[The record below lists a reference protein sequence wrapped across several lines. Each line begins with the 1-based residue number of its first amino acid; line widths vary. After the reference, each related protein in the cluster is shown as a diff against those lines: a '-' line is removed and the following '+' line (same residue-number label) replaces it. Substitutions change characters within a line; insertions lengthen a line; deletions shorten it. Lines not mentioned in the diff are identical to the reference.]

1 MVLIDLCMRNIL
13 LNRNARWL
21 VPLVIAPLLILLA
34 NSSIAGQTDIR
45 VTGKV
50 TDKATNTGLPGVTV
64 QVKGTNTG
72 TVTDA
77 TGTYSIQVTENATLV
92 FSSIGFVKSEVPVGG
107 RTEINVTLEEDT
119 KALDEVVVVGYGTQR
134 KSDVTGA
141 TVTIK
146 GDELV
151 KQPVLTATQALQG
164 KAAGVQIISSGQ
176 PGSSPV
182 VRIRGT
188 GSAIGG
194 TAALFVVDGV
204 LTDDITNIN
213 TADIVNVDVLKDASA
228 TAIYGSRGAN
238 GVIIITT
245 KRGTAGKMT
254 VNYSGNAGFRMPSYL
269 VPMANAAEYA
279 NYASVASGNLVS
291 PGSTSTDWYK
301 QILRNGF
308 QQNHG
313 LSINGGSDKSTYFV
327 SAGYYTDQGLVIDN
341 LYKRFSIRA
350 NNDFTFN
357 KHVKAGISAS
367 YANGDNQIAN
377 LSSAYNNAYR
387 AAPIIQSKE
396 NGKYGNTSVYQ
407 NVGNPLLDIEKNNNR
422 AQDNRLLGSA
432 YLEIKPIEWLTF
444 RSNLGGDWVN
454 LNSREYN
461 YQFNND
467 TTTFINPGGNQRNPN
482 SNLKF
487 INTRTFHWTWDN
499 LITFNKKFDKHA
511 LTVLVGTTAEKY
523 TLTSFTAYRKDV
535 PAAQNL
541 WYINTGD
548 ANTSTNDGAGDQY
561 NRNSYIGRLNYSFN
575 DKYLLTATIRADGSS
590 RFPAQNRWGYFPS
603 VGAGWMI
610 SNEDFMANQHI
621 FDMLKLR
628 ASWGKVGNDRIPTDA
643 YTVTVTPNLAYP
655 FGGGIAT
662 PGSAITQI
670 KDPNVKWETTE
681 EADLGIEFTALSG
694 RLTGE
699 LNYYNKKS
707 RDLLIN
713 VKVPSVTG
721 DADGVVLT
729 NAASIQNQ
737 GVELTLNWRGKI
749 TNDLSY
755 RIGGNATL
763 NQNKVIGLNGGQP
776 ILDGAIGG
784 NQQYTTRTDNG
795 QPVGSFYV
803 LQVLGV
809 FQNDADI
816 SNYKNATGQ
825 IIQPSA
831 NPGDFKYQ
839 DTNGDGKIDD
849 NDRVFAGSYQPKAYF
864 GLNLG
869 LTYKGFDLSADFYG
883 NVGNQIYNGKRAFRQ
898 SALDNVERS
907 MAYNRWTPSSGTQT
921 NPAANSGNLPAST
934 YFIESGN
941 FARINNLTL
950 GYQLPGTLLQK
961 VGITTARVFV
971 TGQNLFTIKKYSG
984 FTAELPGF
992 NTTSNAG
999 IVTTGS
1005 PTTQGIE
1012 LNAYPT
1018 ASTVAFG
1025 LNVGF

>member
-1 MVLIDLCMRNIL
+1 MINFSLRRKTKRLSQL
-13 LNRNARWL
+13 LAGL
-21 VPLVIAPLLILLA
+21 LLISFFSPA
-34 NSSIAGQTDIR
+34 IAGLAPIR

-50 TDKATNTGLPGVTV
+50 TDGTTTGIPGVTV

-77 TGTYSIQVTENATLV
+77 TGIYIIQADENATLV
-92 FSSIGFVKSEVPVGG
+92 FSSIGFTKVELAISG
-107 RTEINVTLEEDT
+107 RTTVNVTLQEDT
-119 KALDEVVVVGYGTQR
+119 KSLTEVVVVGYGTQR

-188 GSAIGG
+188 GSALGG

-204 LTDDITNIN
+204 LTDDISNIN

-245 KRGTAGKMT
+245 KRGTIGKMT
-254 VNYSGNAGFRMPSYL
+254 VNYSGNAGFRIPSYI
-269 VPMANAAEYA
+269 VPMANATEYA
-279 NYASVASGNLVS
+279 NYVSAASGNPVS
-291 PGSTSTDWYK
+291 AGATSTDWYK

-313 LSINGGSDKSTYFV
+313 LSINGGTDKSTYYL

-341 LYKRFSIRA
+341 LYKRFSVRA

-377 LSSAYNNAYR
+377 LGSAYNNAYR
-387 AAPIIQSKE
+387 AAPIIDSKV
-396 NGKYGNTSVYQ
+396 NGKYGNTSAYQ
-407 NVGNPLLDIEKNNNR
+407 NVGNPLLDIEKNNNKVL
-422 AQDNRLLGSA
+422 DNRLLGSA
-432 YLEIKPIEWLTF
+432 YLEIKPLEWLTF

-467 TTTFINPGGNQRNPN
+467 TTTFINAGGNQRNPN

-499 LITFNKKFDKHA
+499 LITFNKKFDKHN

-541 WYINTGD
+541 WYINTGN
-548 ANTSTNDGAGDQY
+548 ANTSTNDGSGDQY
-561 NRNSYIGRLNYSFN
+561 NRNSYIGRLNYNFN
-575 DKYLLTATIRADGSS
+575 DKYLFTATIRADGSS

-603 VGAGWMI
+603 LGAGWLI
-610 SNEDFMANQHI
+610 TNEDFMANQHV

-643 YTVTVTPNLAYP
+643 YTVTVAPNLPYP
-655 FGGGIAT
+655 FGGGVAT

-670 KDPNVKWETTE
+670 KDPNIKWETTE
-681 EADLGIEFTALSG
+681 EADLGVEFTALNGKLS
-694 RLTGE
+694 GE

-737 GVELTLNWRGKI
+737 GLEFTLNWRGKI
-749 TNDLSY
+749 TNNLSY

-776 ILDGAIGG
+776 ILDGGIGG

-809 FQNDADI
+809 FQNDADVA
-816 SNYKNATGQ
+816 NYKNATGQ

-831 NPGDFKYQ
+831 APGDFKYQ

-869 LTYKGFDLSADFYG
+869 LTYKSFDLSVDLYG
-883 NVGNQIYNGKRAFRQ
+883 NVGNQIYNGKKAFRQ
-898 SALDNVERS
+898 SVQDNVEKS
-907 MAYNRWTPSSGTQT
+907 MAYNRWTPSNGSQTQ
-921 NPAANSGNLPAST
+921 PKANGGSLLAST
-934 YFIESGN
+934 YFVESGN
-941 FARINNLTL
+941 FARVNNISL
-950 GYQLPGTLLQK
+950 GYRVPDSAVKK
-961 VGITTARVFV
+961 VGLSNVRVFV

-992 NTTSNAG
+992 VTTSSAG
-999 IVTTGS
+999 IVSNGS

-1018 ASTVAFG
+1018 PSTLAVG

>member
-1 MVLIDLCMRNIL
+1 MINFSPRRKIRRFARL
-13 LNRNARWL
+13 LAGL
-21 VPLVIAPLLILLA
+21 LLISFFSPANAGLA
-34 NSSIAGQTDIR
+34 PIR

-50 TDKATNTGLPGVTV
+50 TDGTTTGIPGVTV

-77 TGTYSIQVTENATLV
+77 TGNYIIQADENATLV
-92 FSSIGFVKSEVPVGG
+92 FSSIGFTKVELAISG
-107 RTEINVTLEEDT
+107 RTTVNVTLQEDT
-119 KALDEVVVVGYGTQR
+119 KSLTEVVVVGYGTQR

-188 GSAIGG
+188 GSALGG

-204 LTDDITNIN
+204 LTDDISNIN

-245 KRGTAGKMT
+245 KRGTVGKMT
-254 VNYSGNAGFRMPSYL
+254 VNYSGNAGFRIPSYL
-269 VPMANAAEYA
+269 VPMANATEYA
-279 NYASVASGNLVS
+279 NYVSAASGNPVS
-291 PGSTSTDWYK
+291 AGATSTDWYK

-313 LSINGGSDKSTYFV
+313 LSINGGTDKSTYYV

-367 YANGDNQIAN
+367 YANGDNQLAN
-377 LSSAYNNAYR
+377 LGSAYNNAYR
-387 AAPIIQSKE
+387 AAPIIDSKV
-396 NGKYGNTSVYQ
+396 NGKYGNTSAYQ
-407 NVGNPLLDIEKNNNR
+407 NVGNPLLDIEKNNNKVL
-422 AQDNRLLGSA
+422 DNRLLGSA

-467 TTTFINPGGNQRNPN
+467 TTTFINAGGNQRNPN

-499 LITFNKKFDKHA
+499 LVTFNKKFDKHN

-541 WYINTGD
+541 WYINTGN
-548 ANTSTNDGAGDQY
+548 ANTSTNDGSGDQY
-561 NRNSYIGRLNYSFN
+561 NRNSYIGRLNYNFN
-575 DKYLLTATIRADGSS
+575 DKYLFTATIRADGSS

-603 VGAGWMI
+603 LGAGWLI
-610 SNEDFMANQHI
+610 TNEDFMANQHI

-643 YTVTVTPNLAYP
+643 YTVTVAPNLPYP
-655 FGGGIAT
+655 FGGGVAT

-670 KDPNVKWETTE
+670 KDPNIKWETTE
-681 EADLGIEFTALSG
+681 EADLGIEFTALNGKLSG
-694 RLTGE
+694 E
-699 LNYYNKKS
+699 VNYYNKKS

-737 GVELTLNWRGKI
+737 GLEFTLNWRGKI

-776 ILDGAIGG
+776 ILDGGIGG

-809 FQNDADI
+809 FQNDADVA
-816 SNYKNATGQ
+816 NYKNATGQ

-831 NPGDFKYQ
+831 APGDFKYQ

-849 NDRVFAGSYQPKAYF
+849 NDRVYAGSYQPKAYF

-869 LTYKGFDLSADFYG
+869 LTYKSFDFSVDFYG
-883 NVGNQIYNGKRAFRQ
+883 NVGNQIYNGKKAFRQ
-898 SALDNVERS
+898 GVQDNVEKA
-907 MAYNRWTPSSGTQT
+907 MAYNRWTPSNGSQTQ
-921 NPAANSGNLPAST
+921 PSANGGNLLAST
-934 YFIESGN
+934 YFVESGN
-941 FARINNLTL
+941 FARVNNISL
-950 GYQLPGTLLQK
+950 GYRVPDAAVKKIGLSN
-961 VGITTARVFV
+961 VRVFV

-992 NTTSNAG
+992 VTTSSAG
-999 IVTTGS
+999 IVSNGS

-1018 ASTVAFG
+1018 PSTLAVG

>member
-1 MVLIDLCMRNIL
+1 MRNLSLHQQPRRRVVL
-13 LNRNARWL
+13 LTGLFVMLFFRSA
-21 VPLVIAPLLILLA
+21 LA
-34 NSSIAGQTDIR
+34 GFPPVR

-50 TDKATNTGLPGVTV
+50 TDGASSVGLPGVTV
-64 QVKGTNTG
+64 QVKGTTTG
-72 TVTDA
+72 TVTDGNGVY
-77 TGTYSIQVTENATLV
+77 TIQAEDNATLV
-92 FSSIGFVKSEVPVGG
+92 FSSIGYQKVEIAIGG
-107 RTEINVTLEEDT
+107 RTTINVPLAEDT
-119 KALDEVVVVGYGTQR
+119 KSLAEVVVVGYGTQR

-146 GDELV
+146 GEELI

-188 GSAIGG
+188 GSALGG

-204 LTDDITNIN
+204 LTDDISNIN

-238 GVIIITT
+238 GVVIITT
-245 KRGTAGKMT
+245 KRGTVGKMT

-269 VPMANAAEYA
+269 VPMANSTEYA
-279 NYASVASGNLVS
+279 NYISAATGNVVS
-291 PGSTSTDWYK
+291 PGTTSTDWYK

-313 LSINGGSDKSTYFV
+313 ISINGGTDKSTYFL

-341 LYKRFSIRA
+341 QYKRFSIRA

-357 KHVKAGISAS
+357 KYVKVGISAS

-377 LSSAYNNAYR
+377 LGTAYNDAYR
-387 AAPIIQSKE
+387 AAPLIQSKV

-407 NVGNPLLDIEKNNNR
+407 NVGNPLLDIEKNNNH
-422 AQDNRLLGSA
+422 ATDNRLLGSA
-432 YLEIKPIEWLTF
+432 YLEIKPVDWITY
-444 RSNLGGDWVN
+444 RTNIGGDWVN
-454 LNSREYN
+454 LNTREYN

-511 LTVLVGTTAEKY
+511 VTVLVGTTAEKY
-523 TLTSFTAYRKDV
+523 TLTSFTAFRKDV

-541 WYINTGD
+541 WYINTGN
-548 ANTSTNDGAGDQY
+548 ANTSTNDGSGDQY
-561 NRNSYIGRLNYSFN
+561 NRNSYIGRVNYNYN
-575 DKYLLTATIRADGSS
+575 DRYLFTATIRADGSS

-603 VGAGWMI
+603 VGAGWVI
-610 SNEDFMANQHI
+610 SNESFMASQQV
-621 FDMLKLR
+621 FDMLKVR

-643 YTVTVTPNLAYP
+643 YTVTVAPNLAYP

-681 EADLGIEFTALSG
+681 EADLGVEFTALNG
-694 RLTGE
+694 KLTGE
-699 LNYYNKKS
+699 VNYYNKKS

-713 VKVPSVTG
+713 VKVPSVSG

-737 GVELTLNWRGKI
+737 GFEFTLNWRGKI

-776 ILDGAIGG
+776 ILDGGIGA

-809 FQNDADI
+809 FQNADEI
-816 SNYKNATGQ
+816 ANYKNATGQ
-825 IIQPSA
+825 VIQPSA
-831 NPGDFKYQ
+831 NAGDFKYQ

-869 LTYKGFDLSADFYG
+869 LTYKSFDLSVDFYG

-898 SALDNVERS
+898 SALDNVEKS
-907 MAYNRWTPSSGTQT
+907 VAYKRWSAGSGIQT
-921 NPAANSGNLPAST
+921 EPAANSGNLPPST

-950 GYQLPGTLLQK
+950 GYRVPDAVLKKIGTSN
-961 VGITTARVFV
+961 VRVFV
-971 TGQNLFTIKKYSG
+971 TGQNLFTLKKYSG

-992 NTTSNAG
+992 NATSSAG

-1018 ASTVAFG
+1018 PSTLVAG
-1025 LNVGF
+1025 LNIGF

>member
-1 MVLIDLCMRNIL
+1 MKNISLYWKPNRPAVWFVGLLFILCIHPVFANL
-13 LNRNARWL
+13 
-21 VPLVIAPLLILLA
+21 AP
-34 NSSIAGQTDIR
+34 IR
-45 VTGKV
+45 ITGKV
-50 TDKATNTGLPGVTV
+50 TDGTTNVGLPGVTV
-64 QVKGTNTG
+64 QVKGTTTG

-77 TGTYSIQVTENATLV
+77 TGTYNLQADENATLV
-92 FSSIGFVKSEVPVGG
+92 FSSIGYTKIDIAVGG
-107 RTEINVTLEEDT
+107 RTVINVPLIEDT
-119 KALDEVVVVGYGTQR
+119 KSLNEVVVVGYGTQR

-188 GSAIGG
+188 GSALGG

-204 LTDDITNIN
+204 LTDDISNIN

-245 KRGTAGKMT
+245 KRGTVGKMT
-254 VNYSGNAGFRMPSYL
+254 VTYSGNAGFRMPSYL
-269 VPMANAAEYA
+269 VPMANATEYA
-279 NYASVASGNLVS
+279 NYVSAASGNIVNA
-291 PGSTSTDWYK
+291 GSTSTDWYK

-313 LSINGGSDKSTYFV
+313 LSINGGTDKSTYYL

-341 LYKRFSIRA
+341 QYKRFSIRA

-357 KHVKAGISAS
+357 KHVKVGISAS

-377 LSSAYNNAYR
+377 LGTAYNNAYR

-407 NVGNPLLDIEKNNNR
+407 NVGNPLLDIEKNNNK
-422 AQDNRLLGSA
+422 ALDNRLIGAA
-432 YLEIKPIEWLTF
+432 YLEIKPVEWLTF

-467 TTTFINPGGNQRNPN
+467 TTTFINAGGNQRNPN

-499 LITFNKKFDKHA
+499 LVTFNKKFDKHA

-523 TLTSFTAYRKDV
+523 TLTSFTAFRKDV

-541 WYINTGD
+541 WYINTGN
-548 ANTSTNDGAGDQY
+548 ANTSTNDGSGDQY
-561 NRNSYIGRLNYSFN
+561 NRNSYIGRVNYNFN
-575 DKYLLTATIRADGSS
+575 DKYLFTATIRADGSS

-603 VGAGWMI
+603 VGAGWLI
-610 SNEDFMANQHI
+610 SNESFMAGQQV

-643 YTVTVTPNLAYP
+643 YTVTVAPNLAYP

-681 EADLGIEFTALSG
+681 EADLGIEFTALNG

-699 LNYYNKKS
+699 VNYYNKKS

-713 VKVPSVTG
+713 VKVPSVSG

-737 GVELTLNWRGKI
+737 GLELTLNWRGKI

-776 ILDGAIGG
+776 ILDGGIGA

-816 SNYKNATGQ
+816 SSYKSTTGQ
-825 IIQPSA
+825 VIQPSA

-849 NDRVFAGSYQPKAYF
+849 NDRVYAGSYQPKAYF

-869 LTYKGFDLSADFYG
+869 LTYKGFDFSVDFYG
-883 NVGNQIYNGKRAFRQ
+883 NVGNQIYNGKRAYRQ
-898 SALDNVERS
+898 SQLDNVEKS
-907 MAYNRWTPSSGTQT
+907 MAYSRWTSSNGSQT
-921 NPAANSGNLPAST
+921 EPRANSGNLPPST

-941 FARINNLTL
+941 FARLNNVSL
-950 GYQLPGTLLQK
+950 GYRLPDALAKKAGLSS
-961 VGITTARVFV
+961 VRVFV
-971 TGQNLFTIKKYSG
+971 TGQNLFTLKKYSG

-992 NTTSNAG
+992 NSTSSAG

-1018 ASTVAFG
+1018 PSTVAVG

>member
-1 MVLIDLCMRNIL
+1 MKKRSLYRKSTGL
-13 LNRNARWL
+13 
-21 VPLVIAPLLILLA
+21 PLLLAELLFLLTI
-34 NSSIAGQTDIR
+34 NSAQAGVAPIR
-45 VTGKV
+45 ITGKV
-50 TDKATNTGLPGVTV
+50 TDGTSSVGLPGVTV
-64 QVKGTNTG
+64 QVKGTTTG
-72 TVTDA
+72 TVTDG
-77 TGTYSIQVTENATLV
+77 TGTYTIQADDNATLV
-92 FSSIGFVKSEVPVGG
+92 FSSIGYQKIEIAIGG
-107 RTEINVTLEEDT
+107 RTTINVPLVEDT
-119 KALDEVVVVGYGTQR
+119 KSLNEVVVVGYGTQR

-146 GDELV
+146 GEELI

-188 GSAIGG
+188 GSALGG

-204 LTDDITNIN
+204 LTDDISNIN

-238 GVIIITT
+238 GVVIITT
-245 KRGTAGKMT
+245 KRGTVGKMT

-269 VPMANAAEYA
+269 VPMANSTEYA
-279 NYASVASGNLVS
+279 NYVSAATGNIVS
-291 PGSTSTDWYK
+291 PGTTSTDWYK

-313 LSINGGSDKSTYFV
+313 ISINGGTDKSTYFL

-341 LYKRFSIRA
+341 QYKRFSIRA

-357 KHVKAGISAS
+357 KYVKVGISAS

-377 LSSAYNNAYR
+377 LGTAYNDAYR
-387 AAPIIQSKE
+387 AAPLIQSKE

-407 NVGNPLLDIEKNNNR
+407 NVGNPLLDIEKNNNH
-422 AQDNRLLGSA
+422 ATDNRLLGSA
-432 YLEIKPIEWLTF
+432 YLEIKPVDWITY
-444 RSNLGGDWVN
+444 RTNIGGDWVN
-454 LNSREYN
+454 LNTREYN

-523 TLTSFTAYRKDV
+523 TLTSFTAFRKDV

-541 WYINTGD
+541 WYINTGN
-548 ANTSTNDGAGDQY
+548 ANTSTNDGSGDQY
-561 NRNSYIGRLNYSFN
+561 NRNSYIGRMNYNYN
-575 DKYLLTATIRADGSS
+575 DRYLFTATIRADGSS

-603 VGAGWMI
+603 VGAGWVI
-610 SNEDFMANQHI
+610 SNESFMASQQI
-621 FDMLKLR
+621 FDLLKVR

-643 YTVTVTPNLAYP
+643 YTVTVAPNLAYP

-681 EADLGIEFTALSG
+681 EADLGVEFTALNG
-694 RLTGE
+694 KLTGE
-699 LNYYNKKS
+699 VNYYNKKS

-713 VKVPSVTG
+713 VKVPSVSG

-737 GVELTLNWRGKI
+737 GFEFTLNWRGKI

-776 ILDGAIGG
+776 ILDGGIGA

-809 FQNDADI
+809 FQNADEI
-816 SNYKNATGQ
+816 ANYKNATGQ
-825 IIQPSA
+825 VIQPSA
-831 NPGDFKYQ
+831 NAGDFKYQ

-869 LTYKGFDLSADFYG
+869 LTYKSFDLSVDFYG

-898 SALDNVERS
+898 GALDNVEKS
-907 MAYNRWTPSSGTQT
+907 VAYKRWSAGSGIQT
-921 NPAANSGNLPAST
+921 EPAANSGNLPPST

-950 GYQLPGTLLQK
+950 GYRVPDAVLKKIGASN
-961 VGITTARVFV
+961 VRVFV
-971 TGQNLFTIKKYSG
+971 TGQNLFTLKKYSG

-992 NTTSNAG
+992 NATSSAG

-1012 LNAYPT
+1012 LNAYPMP
-1018 ASTVAFG
+1018 STLVAG
-1025 LNVGF
+1025 LNIGF